1 MKKLNIHYFQHVSC
15 EDPGTILEWA
25 LDRGHNLT
33 STKFYENEKIPD
45 VSQTDW
51 LIIMGGPM
59 NIYEEALYPWLVEEK
74 KFIKLAID
82 SGKTV
87 IGICLG
93 SQLIAEALGARVFKN
108 DEKEIGWFDIKV
120 SSIAIAGKI
129 FKGAEESL
137 NVFHWHGDTFDLPAN
152 STHLASSEGCRNQG
166 FIYRDRVLAMQFHC
180 ETTEDLIRKMLEN
193 GRDDLTPGKYV
204 QTAADILS
212 KKEMFESNKYIMYT
226 ILDRMQQSPE

>member
-1 MKKLNIHYFQHVSC
+1 MKKLNIHYFQHVSY

-108 DEKEIGWFDIKV
+108 DEKEIGWFDIKL

-129 FKGAEESL
+129 FKGAEKL
-137 NVFHWHGDTFDLPAN
+137 FNVFHWHSDTFDLPPN

-166 FIYRDRVLAMQFHC
+166 FIYRNRILALQFHC

-193 GRDDLTPGKYV
+193 GRDDFTPGKYV
-204 QTAADILS
+204 QKAADILS

-226 ILDRMQQSPE
+226 ILDRMQ

>member
-1 MKKLNIHYFQHVSC
+1 MKKLNIHYFQHVSY